1 MTCNAT
7 PGSTGSHRVSAKKM
21 AKLIWITRDE
31 WLALPRPA
39 CPDQEPKDI
48 SFTLPL
54 DEIRGR
60 IVSHD
65 PRFTPKDD
73 EDFSGPVERWYGSF
87 NGRGFTLTYHYHSS
101 VADQVIASHWETDE
115 FSSQLDHTLEAW
127 RDTSPYW

>member
-1 MTCNAT
+1 
-7 PGSTGSHRVSAKKM
+7 M

-31 WLALPRPA
+31 WLALPKPA

-65 PRFTPKDD
+65 PRQKMMRIFPGQLNGGMDHLTG
-73 EDFSGPVERWYGSF
+73 EDSRL
-87 NGRGFTLTYHYHSS
+87 LT
-101 VADQVIASHWETDE
+101 IT
-115 FSSQLDHTLEAW
+115 T
-127 RDTSPYW
+127 RP